1 MKIDGACHCGEIT
14 FEAETDPKSA
24 GICHCTDCQT
34 MSGTAFRTVVTAT
47 PGTLRLASGEP
58 KTYVKTAESGNRR
71 TMAFCATCGTQLW
84 ACNAG
89 NDPSRINVRAGT
101 LRQRTELAPRR
112 QIWFRSAQP
121 WLAGIATLP
130 SIEKQA

>member
-1 MKIDGACHCGEIT
+1 MKIDGACHCGAIR
-14 FEAETDPKSA
+14 FEAETEPGSA

-34 MSGTAFRTVVTAT
+34 MSGTAFRTIVTAT
-47 PGTLRLASGEP
+47 PGSLRLVSGEP

-84 ACNAG
+84 ACNADG
-89 NDPSRINVRAGT
+89 NPARVNIRTGT
-101 LRQRTELAPRR
+101 LRQRTELPPRR

-121 WLAGIATLP
+121 WLTDIASLP
-130 SIEKQA
+130 SIEKQS